1 MEKNMLVL
9 YGSPRE
15 RGFTK
20 ELLKYLYRNG
30 RMFIRIQTFIHSMHI
45 KKIWHRVLL
54 VVFVDKK
61 RDAAFL
67 IINCLTHC
75 IAMQMWWL
83 WRRLYTVLSLPA
95 PLKAVFDRTQ
105 QYYEAYVSRHIKY
118 PFEKPK
124 KAFLLSVYGSNDK
137 RGVEMMQQQLQL
149 TFSVMNTKLI
159 GTVSAG
165 NTDCKPLNTKELQN
179 EVKRLLL
186 ANISVL

>member
-1 MEKNMLVL
+1 M
-9 YGSPRE
+9 R
-15 RGFTK
+15 
-20 ELLKYLYRNG
+20 LLKIFIQEWENVYPNTNIYTFHAYQENMAPCTACGFCRQKEGCSIPDYQLFDTLYRNAD
-30 RMFIRIQTFIHSMHI
+30 
-45 KKIWHRVLL
+45 
-54 VVFVDKK
+54 VVVV
-61 RDAAFL
+61 A
-67 IINCLTHC
+67 TPV
-75 IAMQMWWL
+75 
-83 WRRLYTVLSLPA
+83 YGLSFPA

-124 KAFLLSVYGSNDK
+124 KAFLLSIYGSNDK